1 MQALGLIET
10 IGLIAAI
17 ESADAMLKAADVNLL
32 EKTYVG
38 GGLVSIAVTGDVAAV
53 KAAVDAGGAAVRNI
67 NNTLLVSQ
75 HVIPRPHEELDDVI
89 VSSVPLKD
97 RDIKV
102 VNPAQNESKGETAA
116 EVIEENTVKA
126 LVKIEDPVVENST
139 EEDLTEEDSTVE
151 NPKEEDS
158 TEENLTVEGSTEE
171 NFTAG
176 DSKNEETS
184 TEKTTDFSKMDFTR
198 LNKRSVDKMV
208 LEYGL
213 EEAMEILSKFK
224 VIELRNLARKYRNFG
239 IKGRS
244 ISKADKK
251 LLLIEF
257 RKYYGHN

>member
-67 NNTLLVSQ
+67 NDTLLVSQ
-75 HVIPRPHEELDDVI
+75 HVIPRPHEELDNII
-89 VSSVPLKD
+89 VSAVPLKD
-97 RDIKV
+97 RNIPTV
-102 VNPAQNESKGETAA
+102 APAKNQSEDETTV
-116 EVIEENTVKA
+116 EVIEEDTVEVP
-126 LVKIEDPVVENST
+126 VKIEDSIV
-139 EEDLTEEDSTVE
+139 EDSIEENPTVE
-151 NPKEEDS
+151 NPTVEDS
-158 TEENLTVEGSTEE
+158 TEENSTEE
-171 NFTAG
+171 NSTVE
-176 DSKNEETS
+176 DSENKELLP
-184 TEKTTDFSKMDFTR
+184 EKITDPLKMDLTK
-198 LNKRSVDKMV
+198 LNRKAVDKMV
-208 LEYGL
+208 LDYGL
-213 EEAMEILSKFK
+213 EKAIEILSKFK
-224 VIELRNLARKYRNFG
+224 VIELRNLARKYKNFG

-257 RKYYGHN
+257 KKYYGHN

>member
-67 NNTLLVSQ
+67 NDTLLVSQ
-75 HVIPRPHEELDDVI
+75 HVIPRPHEELDNII
-89 VSSVPLKD
+89 VSAVPLKD
-97 RDIKV
+97 RNIPTV
-102 VNPAQNESKGETAA
+102 APAKNQSEDETTV
-116 EVIEENTVKA
+116 EVIEEDTVEVP
-126 LVKIEDPVVENST
+126 VKIEDSIVEDSK
-139 EEDLTEEDSTVE
+139 EENSTVE
-151 NPKEEDS
+151 NTTVEDSKEENS
-158 TEENLTVEGSTEE
+158 TVENSE
-171 NFTAG
+171 
-176 DSKNEETS
+176 NEELLP
-184 TEKTTDFSKMDFTR
+184 EKITDPLKMDLTK
-198 LNKRSVDKMV
+198 LNRKAVDKMV
-208 LEYGL
+208 LDYGL
-213 EEAMEILSKFK
+213 EKAIEILSKFK
-224 VIELRNLARKYRNFG
+224 VIELRNLARKYKNFG

-257 RKYYGHN
+257 KKYYGHN